1 MDWEEISSALVARK
15 EEIDGELEGDIND

>member
-15 EEIDGELEGDIND
+15 EEIDGELEGDIRD